1 MGSDFSMPRL
11 GKFTN
16 FHKDDIIMAK
26 HQLRV
31 DALGDKCSSCKPNEW
46 KCNCEKLFSCVNDM
60 TEYGKTL

>member
-1 MGSDFSMPRL
+1 MGSDFSMLKL

-31 DALGDKCSSCKPNEW
+31 DALGDKCSSCKPDEW
-46 KCNCEKLFSCVNDM
+46 ECNCDKLFSCVKDM
-60 TEYGKTL
+60 TEYGKTM